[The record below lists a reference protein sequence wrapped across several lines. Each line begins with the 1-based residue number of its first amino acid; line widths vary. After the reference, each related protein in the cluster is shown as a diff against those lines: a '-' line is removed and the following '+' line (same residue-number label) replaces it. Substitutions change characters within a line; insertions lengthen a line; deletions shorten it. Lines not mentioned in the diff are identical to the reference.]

1 MLRDTA
7 GEKDERDPSHS
18 INNAIGGHSASFPVF
33 CKAKHKGSDTN
44 EWRVIQPPPLCFAQQ
59 NIGEVS
65 QSDGGVRKHNQN
77 NSG

>member
-1 MLRDTA
+1 MLRDTE
-7 GEKDERDPSHS
+7 EKDELDPSHS
-18 INNAIGGHSASFPVF
+18 INNAIKGYSTSSSSVF
-33 CKAKHKGSDTN
+33 YKAKHKGSDTN

-65 QSDGGVRKHNQN
+65 QSGGGVRKYNQN